1 MVNNCNKNGINQT
14 ESINTTSDHNDVMP
28 PMSDHQDTDSFSY
41 SRSWGDIEIMLDKAE
56 RKLNFHRMK
65 MDIYPQKSKKWFE
78 HARNFKALQGV
89 VKTLRWTLGDKNIT
103 HPLD

>member
-1 MVNNCNKNGINQT
+1 M
-14 ESINTTSDHNDVMP
+14 DFMP

-41 SRSWGDIEIMLDKAE
+41 TRSWEDIEIMLDKAE
-56 RKLNFHRMK
+56 RKLNFHRIK
-65 MDIYPQKSKKWFE
+65 MDNHPQKSKKWFE

-103 HPLD
+103 HPLH

>member
-1 MVNNCNKNGINQT
+1 
-14 ESINTTSDHNDVMP
+14 MP
-28 PMSDHQDTDSFSY
+28 PLSDHQDSDSFSY
-41 SRSWGDIEIMLDKAE
+41 ERTWDEIEVMLDKAE
-56 RKLNFHRMK
+56 RKLNFHRLQMEQ
-65 MDIYPQKSKKWFE
+65 YAVKSKRWVE

>member
-1 MVNNCNKNGINQT
+1 M
-14 ESINTTSDHNDVMP
+14 DFMP

-41 SRSWGDIEIMLDKAE
+41 SRSWDEIEIMLDKAE

-65 MDIYPQKSKKWFE
+65 MNTYPQKSKKWFE

-89 VKTLRWTLGDKNIT
+89 VKTIRWTLGDKNIN
-103 HPLD
+103 HPLE

>member
-1 MVNNCNKNGINQT
+1 M
-14 ESINTTSDHNDVMP
+14 DFMP
-28 PMSDHQDTDSFSY
+28 PMNNHQDTDSFSY
-41 SRSWGDIEIMLDKAE
+41 SRSWEDIEIMLDKAE
-56 RKLNFHRMK
+56 RKLNFHRIK
-65 MDIYPQKSKKWFE
+65 MDNHPQKSKKWFE

>member
-1 MVNNCNKNGINQT
+1 
-14 ESINTTSDHNDVMP
+14 MP
-28 PMSDHQDTDSFSY
+28 PMSDHQDTDLFSY
-41 SRSWGDIEIMLDKAE
+41 TRSWEDIEIMLDKAE
-56 RKLNFHRMK
+56 RKLNYHRTQMEK
-65 MDIYPQKSKKWFE
+65 FPIKSRMWVE